1 LDVRLATSER
11 LVVRLR
17 GALDFATALRL
28 RIALYD
34 RIDTGC
40 RRVVL
45 NLSDV
50 HSVDSC
56 AAGVLVRVHRHL
68 VHRGGCL
75 RLVDLPGALRAD
87 LATAGADDGELE
99 AGTGGPAG
107 AGEDGDGSA
116 EDDGT
121 ADGDGADGRSD
132 SGTDGETGTF
142 DRARMRDPWA
152 FEVTDVLHTR
162 FHLAADDRRR
172 PALRTKAIEMCLPYT
187 KRLARRYHGL
197 GEAEAD
203 LSQVAALGLV
213 KAVDGYDPSTGTD
226 FGAYAL
232 PTVIGELKRHF
243 RDHGWTVRVPRRLQ
257 ELILDIN
264 HAQSRLTQ
272 RLGRAPS
279 VADLAEY
286 LDADREQ
293 IVEAAAAAH
302 AYRPTSLFAPA
313 GDGDGL
319 APLDRL
325 GEPDTA
331 LESVDLRESI
341 NPLLQQLPRRDKQI
355 IAMRFYGNMTQSQ
368 IAAHLGIS
376 QMHVSRLLQRIVFR
390 LRTTLLGEC

>member
-1 LDVRLATSER
+1 LDVRLSTGER
-11 LVVRLR
+11 LVVALE

-34 RIDTGC
+34 RIDGGC
-40 RRVVL
+40 RQVVL
-45 NLSDV
+45 NLGEV
-50 HSVDSC
+50 HTVDPC
-56 AAGVLVRVHRHL
+56 AAGVLVRIQRHL
-68 VHRGGCL
+68 GHRGGSL
-75 RLVDLPGALRAD
+75 RLLEIPAVLRAE
-87 LATAGADDGELE
+87 LATAGAEDGFDGGFDGEDHDDGDDDGE
-99 AGTGGPAG
+99 
-107 AGEDGDGSA
+107 DDGSA
-116 EDDGT
+116 GT
-121 ADGDGADGRSD
+121 ARPGP
-132 SGTDGETGTF
+132 F
-142 DRARMRDPWA
+142 DPARTRDPWA
-152 FEVTDVLHTR
+152 FEVTEVLHTR
-162 FHLAADDRRR
+162 YHLAADDRRR
-172 PALRTKAIEMCLPYT
+172 VTMRTNAIEMCLPYT

-272 RLGRAPS
+272 RLGRSPS
-279 VADLAEY
+279 VADLADY

-293 IVEAAAAAH
+293 IAAAAAAAQ
-302 AYRPTSLFAPA
+302 AYRPASLFAPA
-313 GDGDGL
+313 GDGEGL
-319 APLDRL
+319 TPLDRL

-390 LRTTLLGEC
+390 LRTNLLGEC

>member
-1 LDVRLATSER
+1 LDVRLSAGER
-11 LVVRLR
+11 LVVSLG
-17 GALDFATALRL
+17 GAVDFATALRL

-34 RIDTGC
+34 RIDSGC
-40 RRVVL
+40 RHVVL
-45 NLSDV
+45 NLGEV
-50 HSVDSC
+50 HAVDPC

-68 VHRGGCL
+68 SHRGGSL
-75 RLVDLPGALRAD
+75 RLTEVPATLRAE
-87 LATAGADDGELE
+87 LAAAGVDGELDSE
-99 AGTGGPAG
+99 ADRAP
-107 AGEDGDGSA
+107 DGSDDSEPSEPSDPPEPA
-116 EDDGT
+116 EP
-121 ADGDGADGRSD
+121 GDPF
-132 SGTDGETGTF
+132 EP
-142 DRARMRDPWA
+142 ARTRDPWA

-162 FHLAADDRRR
+162 YHLADDDRQRAR
-172 PALRTKAIEMCLPYT
+172 LRTSAIEMCLPYT
-187 KRLARRYHGL
+187 KRLARRYTGL

-272 RLGRAPS
+272 RLGRSPS
-279 VADLAEY
+279 VSDLADY

-302 AYRPTSLFAPA
+302 AYRPAALFAPA
-313 GDGDGL
+313 GDGEGL
-319 APLDRL
+319 TPLDRL
-325 GEPDTA
+325 GESDTE
-331 LESVDLRESI
+331 LENVDLRQSI